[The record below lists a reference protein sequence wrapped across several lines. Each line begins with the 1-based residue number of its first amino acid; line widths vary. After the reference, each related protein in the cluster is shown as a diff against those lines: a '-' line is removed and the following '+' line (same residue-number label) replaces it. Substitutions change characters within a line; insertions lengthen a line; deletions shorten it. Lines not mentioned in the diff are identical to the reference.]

1 MFLSIDLADNKR
13 KSKNRKETLM
23 DIKKLLGKR
32 LKEIRKYRKITQEQV
47 AEYVGIETPSISH
60 IENGKYFPTAENLDK
75 ILKILDVR
83 PSDIF
88 TFENLSDKNE
98 LIKEMLE
105 SMQKD
110 EQLTKM
116 MYKFYMAVKY

>member
-1 MFLSIDLADNKR
+1 
-13 KSKNRKETLM
+13 M

-47 AEYVGIETPSISH
+47 AEFVGIETPSISN

-75 ILKILDVR
+75 ILKILNVK

-88 TFENLSDKNE
+88 TFENLSNKDE
-98 LIKEMLE
+98 LINEMLT

-110 EQLTKM
+110 EHLTKM

>member
-1 MFLSIDLADNKR
+1 
-13 KSKNRKETLM
+13 M

-32 LKEIRKYRKITQEQV
+32 LKEIRKRRKITQEQV
-47 AEYVGIETPSISH
+47 AEFVGIETPSISN

-75 ILKILDVR
+75 ILKILNVR

-88 TFENLSDKNE
+88 TFESLANKDE
-98 LIKEMLE
+98 LIKEMLT
-105 SMQKD
+105 SMEKD
-110 EQLTKM
+110 EGLTKM

>member
-1 MFLSIDLADNKR
+1 
-13 KSKNRKETLM
+13 M

-47 AEYVGIETPSISH
+47 AEFVGIETPSISN

-75 ILKILDVR
+75 ILKILDVK
-83 PSDIF
+83 PNDIF
-88 TFENLSDKNE
+88 TFESLSDKDE
-98 LIKEMLE
+98 LIKEMLT
-105 SMQKD
+105 SMQQD
-110 EQLTKM
+110 ENLTKI